1 MTPGTVRRAVHAAA
15 RRMRGRTGAN
25 PAGTRA
31 SVGKPGGAKRRET
44 VPAQSFILE
53 AERCGLKIL
62 QALFFPP
69 EQPGGVSSMV
79 PYVRERFQ
87 KLGWDMDLFWLPK
100 RVRSKGMDE
109 IAFETFDWRAYA
121 GHPVVDKYI
130 QTYRDYLWWT
140 KMQVRASY
148 DLIHAH
154 HPIAALTMK
163 SLFPDTPVIATIH
176 SSFERELVLNGRIA
190 PGGPEERFLTRL
202 YGEMEHRL
210 DRILT
215 VSQSFKR
222 YLSSFLRDPDRVIVI
237 PNGYDEKR
245 FRPVQHMNPVPQLI
259 TVCRLVP
266 AKGLDVLLMACAEL
280 KRRGSPFVLHVIG
293 DGPIRQDLEKMANE
307 LNIYEDTIF
316 YGYML
321 HPEQFMPFFDI
332 FVLPSRAEAFGSVF
346 AEAALCWLALVGTD
360 VGGIAEQ
367 IEHGKNGLLVPVD
380 DVTALADALQ
390 QVMENPDLRQKLA
403 KAAYDKAKKTY
414 SLKRVVL
421 QLKELYLHYVH
432 AQ

>member
-1 MTPGTVRRAVHAAA
+1 M
-15 RRMRGRTGAN
+15 
-25 PAGTRA
+25 
-31 SVGKPGGAKRRET
+31 
-44 VPAQSFILE
+44 
-53 AERCGLKIL
+53 KIL

-87 KLGWDMDLFWLPK
+87 KKLGWDMDLFFLPK
-100 RVRSKGMDE
+100 RVRSKGTDE
-109 IAFETFDWRAYA
+109 IAFATFDWQAYA
-121 GHPVVDKYI
+121 GNPIVEKYV
-130 QTYRDYLWWT
+130 QTYRDYLWWSR
-140 KMQVRASY
+140 MQLQETY

-154 HPIAALTMK
+154 HPIAGLAMK
-163 SLFPDTPVIATIH
+163 ELHPDTPVILTIH
-176 SSFERELVLNGRIA
+176 SSYERELVLNGRIEA
-190 PGGPEERFLTRL
+190 GGPEERFLTSL
-202 YGEMEHRL
+202 YGELEQKL

-215 VSQSFKR
+215 VSQSFKQ
-222 YLSSFLRDPDRVIVI
+222 YLAGFLRDPDRVIVI

-245 FRPVQHMNPVPQLI
+245 FRPMKHDNEIPQLI

-266 AKGLDVLLMACAEL
+266 AKGLDVLLRACAEL

-293 DGPIRQDLEKMANE
+293 DGPIRQDLEKMATE
-307 LNIYEDTIF
+307 LDVYDDTIF

-367 IEHGKNGLLVPVD
+367 IEDGKNGLLVPVD
-380 DVTALADALQ
+380 DPVALADALQ
-390 QVMENPDLRQKLA
+390 RVMEDPQLRQKLA

-414 SLKRVVL
+414 GLSRVIL
-421 QLKELYLHYVH
+421 QLKELYLLYVH